1 MNSLNTTMGV
11 TALANA
17 YAETLSDD
25 ALALAALLFTQFG
38 DTLATISLQRSY
50 VPPNISRPADD
61 TLDKEQS
68 ATS

>member
-1 MNSLNTTMGV
+1 MRSLDLTLGV
-11 TALANA
+11 TALANT

-50 VPPNISRPADD
+50 RPPSTIRPSDD
-61 TLDKEQS
+61 TLQAGS
-68 ATS
+68 S